1 MLDKGIFRQY
11 DIRGVVPDNFNR
23 DIAKLIGNGIGRR
36 IINKAKKNHLL
47 LQWEEISDFL
57 LMRSLMGFL

>member
-36 IINKAKKNHLL
+36 IIKQGQKRITCCYSGKRY
-47 LQWEEISDFL
+47 QTF
-57 LMRSLMGFL
+57 F